1 MATDSAPATSPIPST
16 PSLQEVHRS
25 VGIPT
30 APGFWRRL
38 FAFAGPAYM
47 VSVGYMDPGNW
58 ATDIEGGS
66 RFAYQLLWVLLMSNL
81 MAVLLQTLSA
91 RLGIVTGRDL
101 AQGCRD
107 AYPRPVALALWILCE
122 LAIGAC
128 DLAEVLG
135 TAIGLQLLFGIP
147 LMTGVL
153 ITAFDVFLLL
163 AMQRLGI
170 RKMEAFILTL
180 VATIGAC
187 YIVEIFLAKPE
198 WGPLLAGFRPH
209 LESTEALYIAIGMLG
224 ATVMPHNLYLH
235 SALVQTRQVPPT
247 SEGKRRANRYNFID
261 SAVALNCAFFVNA
274 AILVLAASAF
284 HRNGVVVTEL
294 GQAHKLLTPLLG
306 TTIASTAFA
315 VALLIAGQSS
325 TLTGTLAGQ
334 VVMEGFLDFRM
345 RPWLRRLLTRSL
357 ALVPA
362 VITIALLGDKA
373 TYKLLI
379 LSQVILSMQLPFAVI
394 PLVQLT
400 SDKRRMGEFA
410 NPIWMKIL
418 AWTTAIVI
426 IALNIK
432 LVIGV
437 TGEWMTAG
445 LHPLARIALIVA
457 LSTIGLLLL
466 YVALHPTL
474 RKLRRRGRTS
484 LAEEAVQE
492 GPTLR
497 EDLGYRRIAVA
508 LAVDSHDQ
516 AVLDHGLS
524 LARAQRSE
532 LLLLHVAEGFGPRY
546 FGGESTDEE
555 TRDDAKYLD
564 RAKEAVE
571 KLGVTARVRLLYGDP
586 VVQIPKAVEELNV
599 DLLVMGSHG
608 HRLVGDI
615 FFGSTVEPV
624 RHRVKIPVLVV
635 RSD

>member
-1 MATDSAPATSPIPST
+1 MTFRDPLPTAPTAAEGS

-25 VGIPT
+25 VGLPKSPT
-30 APGFWRRL
+30 FWRRL
-38 FAFAGPAYM
+38 LAFSGPAYM

-66 RFAYQLLWVLLMSNL
+66 RFAYQLIWVLLMSNL

-107 AYPRPVALALWILCE
+107 AYPKPVALALWVLCE

-135 TAIGLQLLFGIP
+135 TAIGLQLLFGID

-180 VATIGAC
+180 VATIGGC
-187 YIVEIFLAKPE
+187 YIIEIFLAKPD
-198 WGPLLAGFRPH
+198 WAPLFAGFRPH

-235 SALVQTRQVPPT
+235 SALVQTRQVPRT
-247 SEGKRRANRYNFID
+247 VEGKRQANRYNFID

-294 GQAHKLLTPLLG
+294 GQAHKLLAPLLG
-306 TTIASTAFA
+306 TAVASTAFA
-315 VALLIAGQSS
+315 LALLVAGQSS

-345 RPWLRRLLTRSL
+345 RPWLRRLLTRGL
-357 ALVPA
+357 ALIPA
-362 VITIALLGDKA
+362 VITIAVLGDHA

-379 LSQVILSMQLPFAVI
+379 FSQVILSMQLPFAVI

-410 NPIWMKIL
+410 NRVWMKIL
-418 AWTTAIVI
+418 AWLTAIVI
-426 IALNIK
+426 IGLNIK
-432 LVIGV
+432 LVIGI
-437 TGEWMTAG
+437 TGEWLGGSTPPLLRMGVIAG
-445 LHPLARIALIVA
+445 LSA
-457 LSTIGLLLL
+457 IGLLLL
-466 YVALHPTL
+466 YVALYPAL
-474 RKLRRRGRTS
+474 KKLRRLGRVDQ
-484 LAEEAVQE
+484 AVPQA
-492 GPTLR
+492 PVLR

-508 LAVDSHDQ
+508 LAVESFDQ
-516 AVLDHGLS
+516 KVLDHGLS
-524 LARAQRSE
+524 LARAQKAE

-555 TRDDAKYLD
+555 TRDDTQYLE
-564 RAKEAVE
+564 RARLAVE
-571 KLGVTARVRLLYGDP
+571 KLGVSARVRLLYGDP
-586 VVQIPKAVEELNV
+586 VVQIPQAVEEENV

-608 HRLVGDI
+608 HRLIGDI

-635 RSD
+635 RAD

>member
-1 MATDSAPATSPIPST
+1 MTFRDPLPTT
-16 PSLQEVHRS
+16 PTPGGSESLQEVHRS
-25 VGIPT
+25 VSLPKS
-30 APGFWRRL
+30 PSFWRRL
-38 FAFAGPAYM
+38 LAFSGPAYM

-66 RFAYQLLWVLLMSNL
+66 RFAYQLIWVLLMSNL

-107 AYPRPVALALWILCE
+107 SYPKPVAFALWVLCE

-135 TAIGLQLLFGIP
+135 TAIGLQLLFGID

-170 RKMEAFILTL
+170 RKMEAFILVL
-180 VATIGAC
+180 VATIGGC
-187 YIVEIFLAKPE
+187 YVIEIFLAKPD
-198 WGPLLAGFRPH
+198 WAPLFAGFRPH
-209 LESTEALYIAIGMLG
+209 LQSTEALYIAIGMLG

-235 SALVQTRQVPPT
+235 SALVQTRQVPRT
-247 SEGKRRANRYNFID
+247 VEGKRQANRYNFID

-294 GQAHKLLTPLLG
+294 GQAHKLLAPLLG
-306 TTIASTAFA
+306 TAVASTAFA
-315 VALLIAGQSS
+315 LALLVAGQSS

-345 RPWLRRLLTRSL
+345 RPWLRRLLTRGL
-357 ALVPA
+357 ALIPA
-362 VITIALLGDKA
+362 VITIAVLGDHA

-410 NPIWMKIL
+410 NKVWMKIL
-418 AWTTAIVI
+418 AWLTAIVI
-426 IALNIK
+426 IGLNIK
-432 LVIGV
+432 LVIGI
-437 TGEWMTAG
+437 TGEWLGGSAP
-445 LHPLARIALIVA
+445 PLLRIGVITS
-457 LSTIGLLLL
+457 LSAIGLLLL
-466 YVALHPTL
+466 YVALHPSL
-474 RKLRRRGRTS
+474 KKLRRLGRR
-484 LAEEAVQE
+484 AETAVPQA
-492 GPTLR
+492 PTLR
-497 EDLGYRRIAVA
+497 ENLGYKSIAVA
-508 LAVDSHDQ
+508 LAVDSYDQ
-516 AVLDHGLS
+516 GILDHGLS
-524 LARAQRSE
+524 LARAQKSE

-555 TRDDAKYLD
+555 TRDDAQYLE
-564 RAKEAVE
+564 RARQAVE
-571 KLGVTARVRLLYGDP
+571 KLGVRARVRLLYGDP
-586 VVQIPKAVEELNV
+586 VVQIPKAVEEENV
-599 DLLVMGSHG
+599 DLLIMGSHG
-608 HRLVGDI
+608 HRLIGDI

-635 RSD
+635 RAD